1 MRFENVADG
10 QVNAAASGI
19 EALRRLAEQG
29 SQLFSESANVQL
41 TRSWF
46 WLSAP
51 VAAVKPA

>member
-1 MRFENVADG
+1 VRFENVADG

-19 EALRRLAEQG
+19 EAFRRLAEQG